1 MTRFACLP
9 TPNPRSSPLHGEH
22 LHLSLSSCPLIVLSH
37 RVDPREYTEFDL
49 NPDVEFANTV
59 GAMLSDG
66 GFKVTLEPD
75 FEQVHDTL

>member
-1 MTRFACLP
+1 
-9 TPNPRSSPLHGEH
+9 
-22 LHLSLSSCPLIVLSH
+22 
-37 RVDPREYTEFDL
+37 L